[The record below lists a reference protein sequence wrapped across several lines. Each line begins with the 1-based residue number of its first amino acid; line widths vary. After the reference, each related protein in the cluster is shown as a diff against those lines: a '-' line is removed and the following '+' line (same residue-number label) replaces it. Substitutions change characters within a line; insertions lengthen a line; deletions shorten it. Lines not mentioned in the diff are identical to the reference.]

1 MLNSRCLNF
10 KLSTNGFSLG
20 IGGEC
25 VGRQRADLL
34 STLFDIGGIAGWL
47 LLSSVL
53 YELILHKY
61 YIFIVV
67 HVAAGTVDYCYVLYL
82 YTGSIS
88 TGFISDLLDAR
99 AISCVLMMYLA
110 VPTVSVGLIQVCM

>member
-1 MLNSRCLNF
+1 MALFFSKLVSYTFLFWLPYYVTNNRMYLQRDDVLNSRCLNF

-34 STLFDIGGIAGWL
+34 STLFDIGGIAGQL

-53 YELILHKY
+53 YELILHMY
-61 YIFIVV
+61 Y
-67 HVAAGTVDYCYVLYL
+67 
-82 YTGSIS
+82 SS
-88 TGFISDLLDAR
+88 
-99 AISCVLMMYLA
+99 
-110 VPTVSVGLIQVCM
+110 